1 MLSFTYFKREVDW
14 VSLSQLSHL
23 LSLGWQA
30 IIIVVVYLRHII
42 EIKLFFGDLGSN
54 SSLKL
59 KLLSVEPNDKLH
71 GVVSVAEKPFFN
83 LMPIENVNS
92 LLLNSRIVWRLSH
105 HC

>member
-1 MLSFTYFKREVDW
+1 
-14 VSLSQLSHL
+14 
-23 LSLGWQA
+23 
-30 IIIVVVYLRHII
+30 
-42 EIKLFFGDLGSN
+42 LFFGDLGSN

-92 LLLNSRIVWRLSH
+92 LLLNSRIV
-105 HC
+105 